1 MDGGCTDMLLAARLL
16 REANFSNPA
25 LEAEVQD
32 MARRLEQLAP
42 MAVRAGPAAQT
53 GIELELVDD

>member
-1 MDGGCTDMLLAARLL
+1 LL
-16 REANFSNPA
+16 REANFGNPA

-42 MAVRAGPAAQT
+42 MAVRANPTADCT